1 MMIQL
6 LILIIKFLQ
15 QSFSTINGLSL
26 GLFPNC
32 AILVSDWMIK
42 SASENSINLS
52 MTSPAIR
59 LMFGVVEV
67 ICAVIAGI
75 NRLRIESKNG
85 FN

>member
-1 MMIQL
+1 MIQL
-6 LILIIKFLQ
+6 LILIIKLIQ
-15 QSFSTINGLSL
+15 QSFSTMIGLSL

-42 SASENSINLS
+42 RESENSINLS

-59 LMFGVVEV
+59 LMFGVVEI
-67 ICAVIAGI
+67 ICAVITGI
-75 NRLRIESKNG
+75 NRLRTGSKNG